1 MSTGLG
7 VLGVVVGLLYAPTL
21 HELAAL
27 WLRVPYY
34 SYGFLVPLFS
44 AYLLWESRA
53 RWWPGRP
60 AWSGQGLMLLA
71 AGLGLLATGLALDSL
86 TLAVLSVPCS
96 LGGIARLGLGRER
109 AKAVAFPLL
118 FLGLMAPVPAAAL
131 AAVSLPLQR
140 LAAWFTERALA
151 MLGVSA
157 VREGLFVHLRAVTLE
172 IDEGCSGLRFLLAMI
187 VVGIAFAWLGPA
199 SPGRRAAIVILAVAV
214 GLGANLVRVLGTAL
228 LAEHYGREAATG
240 FFHLAYGKV
249 VYAVMLVP
257 FIAGVLLLWRRERQE
272 AQACS
277 ARSVR

>member
-1 MSTGLG
+1 MLA
-7 VLGVVVGLLYAPTL
+7 LVVALLYAPTL
-21 HELAAL
+21 HELASL

-60 AWSGQGLMLLA
+60 AWSGQGLALLA
-71 AGLGLLATGLALDSL
+71 AGLGLLAAGLALDSL

-96 LGGIARLGLGRER
+96 LGGIALLGLGRER
-109 AKAVAFPLL
+109 AKAVAFPVL
-118 FLGLMAPVPAAAL
+118 FLALMAPLPAAAL
-131 AAVSLPLQR
+131 AAMSLPLQR
-140 LAAWFTERALA
+140 LAAWFTERALLV
-151 MLGVSA
+151 LGVPA
-157 VREGLFVHLRAVTLE
+157 VREGLFVHLRTITLD
-172 IDEGCSGLRFLLAMI
+172 IDEGCSGLRFLLAMV
-187 VVGIAFAWLGPA
+187 VVGVAFAWLGPA
-199 SPGRRAAIVILAVAV
+199 APGRRAAIVILAVAV
-214 GLGANLVRVLGTAL
+214 GLAANLVRVLGTAL

-257 FIAGVLLLWRRERQE
+257 FIAGVLLLWRRERHA
-272 AQACS
+272 AQTCS